1 MNASLIDPA
10 MAQIAVGCGRGGPT
24 QHCSWLI
31 LDDAPSDLGEHG
43 HAKRILFCEIA
54 RYGPEH
60 RAVLG
65 SLDWYL
71 RLFAV
76 ICVT

>member
-1 MNASLIDPA
+1 MAGYASERPKAKAGHAPRVIL
-10 MAQIAVGCGRGGPT
+10 V
-24 QHCSWLI
+24 
-31 LDDAPSDLGEHG
+31 LDDAASDLGEHG

-65 SLDWYL
+65 SLEWNL
-71 RLFAV
+71 REFA
-76 ICVT
+76 